1 MTGQIRHRDTPDQP
15 AKPGQAEPPRPAQQR
30 RPSAPR
36 GRRPETGGGQ
46 RFNFLRAFASSRLI
60 SRYLLWLFPLGFIGL
75 FFFYPLGRILTYSFD
90 LAVLTPNNLRLTVDV
105 LIFTLYQA
113 FLSTLLTLIIGLPA
127 AYLFA
132 RFDFPGKSLLR
143 ALTAVPF
150 LLPTVVVAAG
160 FNALLGPRGWINL
173 SLMNA
178 FGFETPPIVFV
189 GTLGAILMAHVFY
202 NTTIVIR
209 VVGNA
214 LSQLDPRLT
223 NAARTLGADNLRV
236 WWYVTLPLL
245 RPSLLAAGTL
255 VFLFDFT
262 SFGVILLLGGPGFAT
277 LEVETYIQALQMLN
291 LPLAGLL
298 SAVQLLCTLIFSV
311 IYTRV
316 VARTKVQ
323 VPPRAAKYNA
333 HSVQSWKQKA
343 FVVGLGTLLILFFV
357 LPMLALPLRSVSRLE
372 AARGERGDV
381 QYGLTS
387 DYYSELFINRRGS
400 LFYVPPIRAALNSLG
415 FAGITVLF
423 SLLMGFPAASAL
435 AKPGKLERF
444 LDPLLMLPLGASA
457 VTLGLGFI
465 ITFNRPPLR
474 LLASPW
480 LIPLAH
486 TMIALPFVIRTLQ
499 PALASIPD
507 RLRDAASSLGASP
520 FRTWLAVDWLIIWR
534 ASLGAATFAFTVSL
548 GEFGA
553 TALLTRPEY
562 PTIPI
567 AIYRFLSQPGGL
579 NYGQAM
585 AMATMLM
592 VLATGGILLIERLR
606 FPGEREF

>member
-1 MTGQIRHRDTPDQP
+1 MSGHGDT
-15 AKPGQAEPPRPAQQR
+15 
-30 RPSAPR
+30 
-36 GRRPETGGGQ
+36 ETR
-46 RFNFLRAFASSRLI
+46 RFNFLRTFVPSWLASRL
-60 SRYLLWLFPLGFIGL
+60 LLWLVPLGFIGL
-75 FFFYPLGRILTYSFD
+75 FFFYPLGRIFTYSFD
-90 LAVLTPNNLRLTVDV
+90 LSILTPENLRFTSNV
-105 LIFTLYQA
+105 LLFTLYQA
-113 FLSTLLTLIIGLPA
+113 SISTLLTLIVGLPA

-132 RFDFPGKSLLR
+132 RFVFPGKALLR

-173 SLMNA
+173 SLINS
-178 FGFETPPIVFV
+178 FGLEEPPIAFV

-214 LSQLDPRLT
+214 LSQLDPRLI
-223 NAARTLGADNLRV
+223 NAARTLGADNRRV
-236 WWYVTLPLL
+236 WWHVTLPLL

-298 SAVQLLCTLIFSV
+298 SAVQLLCTLAFSV
-311 IYTRV
+311 LYTRV
-316 VARTKVQ
+316 VSKTHVQ
-323 VPPRAAKYNA
+323 VSPRAAHYNQHRA
-333 HSVQSWKQKA
+333 HKWQEKI
-343 FVVGLGTLLILFFV
+343 FVIGLGILLIAFFV

-415 FAGITVLF
+415 FAGLTVLF

-465 ITFNRPPLR
+465 ISFNRPPLR

-486 TMIALPFVIRTLQ
+486 TMVALPFVIRTLQ

-507 RLRDAASSLGASP
+507 RLRDAATSLGASP
-520 FRTWLAVDWLIIWR
+520 VRAWLAVDWPIIWR

-585 AMATMLM
+585 AMATLLM
-592 VLATGGILLIERLR
+592 ALATVGILLIERLR
-606 FPGEREF
+606 LPGAREF

>member
-1 MTGQIRHRDTPDQP
+1 MGLSSGHGDIKSQRHW
-15 AKPGQAEPPRPAQQR
+15 
-30 RPSAPR
+30 SAFVIPW
-36 GRRPETGGGQ
+36 
-46 RFNFLRAFASSRLI
+46 LKSHL
-60 SRYLLWLFPLGFIGL
+60 LLWLFPLGFIGL
-75 FFFYPLGRILTYSFD
+75 FFFYPLGRILAYSFD
-90 LAVLTPNNLRLTVDV
+90 IAIFAPENLQLTSNVLL
-105 LIFTLYQA
+105 FTLYQA
-113 FLSTLLTLIIGLPA
+113 SLSTLLTLIIGLPA

-132 RFDFPGKSLLR
+132 RFVFPGKALLR

-150 LLPTVVVAAG
+150 MLPTVVVAAG

-173 SLMNA
+173 SLMNL
-178 FGFETPPIVFV
+178 FGLEAPPIMFV

-214 LSQLDPRLT
+214 LSQLDPRLI
-223 NAARTLGADNLRV
+223 NAARTLGADNRRV
-236 WWYVTLPLL
+236 WWHVILPLL

-298 SAVQLLCTLIFSV
+298 STVQLLCTLIFSML
-311 IYTRV
+311 YTRMV
-316 VARTKVQ
+316 TKTNVQ
-323 VPPRAAKYNA
+323 VSPRAAKYNA
-333 HSVQSWKQKA
+333 RPAHGWMQRV
-343 FVVGLGTLLILFFV
+343 FVIGLGVLLIIFFI

-372 AARGERGDV
+372 AARGERGTV
-381 QYGLTS
+381 QYGLTV
-387 DYYSELFINRRGS
+387 DYYGELFVNRRGS

-415 FAGITVLF
+415 FAGLTVLF

-474 LLASPW
+474 LLDSPW

-486 TMIALPFVIRTLQ
+486 TMVALPFVIRTLQ

-520 FRTWLAVDWLIIWR
+520 FRAWLAVDWPIIWR

-585 AMATMLM
+585 AMATFLM
-592 VLATGGILLIERLR
+592 VLATVGILFIERLR
-606 FPGEREF
+606 LPGAREF

>member
-1 MTGQIRHRDTPDQP
+1 MALPNKQGDTGT
-15 AKPGQAEPPRPAQQR
+15 R
-30 RPSAPR
+30 RKKLSVPSW
-36 GRRPETGGGQ
+36 
-46 RFNFLRAFASSRLI
+46 LSSRFF
-60 SRYLLWLFPLGFIGL
+60 RWLFPLGFISL
-75 FFFYPLGRILTYSFD
+75 FFFYPLGRILAQSFD
-90 LAVLTPNNLRLTVDV
+90 FSILTPENIRLTSNV

-113 FLSTLLTLIIGLPA
+113 FLSTLITLIVGLPA

-132 RFDFPGKSLLR
+132 RFDFPGKALLR

-150 LLPTVVVAAG
+150 MLPTVVVAAG
-160 FNALLGPRGWINL
+160 FNALLGPRGWLNL
-173 SLMNA
+173 GLMNV
-178 FGFETPPIVFV
+178 FGFEVPPLRFV

-202 NTTIVIR
+202 NTTIIIR
-209 VVGNA
+209 VVGSA
-214 LSQLDPRLT
+214 LSQLDPRLEA
-223 NAARTLGADNLRV
+223 AARTLGADNRRV
-236 WWYVTLPLL
+236 WWHVTLPLL
-245 RPSLLAAGTL
+245 RPSLLAAGML

-298 SAVQLLCTLIFSV
+298 SAVQLLCTLVLSV
-311 IYTRV
+311 LYTRI
-316 VARTKVQ
+316 VARRRVQ
-323 VPPRAAKYNA
+323 LNPRAAQYNLRR
-333 HSVQSWKQKA
+333 VRDWREKA
-343 FVVGLGTLLILFFV
+343 FVAGLGVLLIAFFV
-357 LPMLALPLRSVSRLE
+357 LPMLALPLRSISRLE
-372 AARGERGDV
+372 AARGQRTDV

-387 DYYSELFINRRGS
+387 DYYSELFVNRRGS

-415 FAGITVLF
+415 YAGLTVLF

-435 AKPGKLERF
+435 ARPGKLERW

-465 ITFNRPPLR
+465 IAFNRPPLR

-486 TMIALPFVIRTLQ
+486 TMVALPFVIRTLQ
-499 PALASIPD
+499 PALASIPE
-507 RLRDAASSLGASP
+507 RLRDAAASLGASP
-520 FRTWLAVDWLIIWR
+520 FRAWLAVDWPIIWR
-534 ASLGAATFAFTVSL
+534 ASLAAATFAFTVSL

-585 AMATMLM
+585 AMATVLM
-592 VLATGGILLIERLR
+592 VLATVGILMIERLR
-606 FPGEREF
+606 LPGAREF